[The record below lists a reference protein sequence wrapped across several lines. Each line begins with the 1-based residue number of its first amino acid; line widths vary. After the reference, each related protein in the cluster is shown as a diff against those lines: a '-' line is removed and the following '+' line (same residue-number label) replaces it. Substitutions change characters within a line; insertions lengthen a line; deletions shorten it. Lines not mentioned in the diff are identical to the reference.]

1 MIAHTERYGATLPAA
16 GGHFA
21 PCAAQWVAVMNNP
34 VEQFRAA
41 LADAG
46 VILHPSATIR
56 ADGVLHRARST
67 DDKPGKV
74 SCWYR
79 LHLDAPVAGAGGSWK
94 SGASVRW
101 CSKRES
107 SLTAKERAELA
118 ARILRER
125 AEAQAE
131 QEARHRDAAA
141 RALRVWNDS
150 APAAARHP
158 YLDRKGIAPGIARQC
173 GGALVLP
180 IVDLAG
186 TLHGLQF
193 IAEDGGKKFL
203 SGMAKQGHF
212 IPSGGTP
219 SPDRPLWIAEGH
231 ATACT
236 LSALQPGVVVI
247 AACDAGN
254 LLSVATEA
262 RKRWS
267 GIDLV
272 ICPDF
277 DAIGRQ
283 KGQEA
288 AEKARARIMKPDR
301 LPSDL
306 PAWVSD
312 WNDWQQ
318 FRRQGV
324 RS

>member
-1 MIAHTERYGATLPAA
+1 MNDPRIEFFSALQSGGVGPA
-16 GGHFA
+16 
-21 PCAAQWVAVMNNP
+21 N
-34 VEQFRAA
+34 
-41 LADAG
+41 
-46 VILHPSATIR
+46 PSALV
-56 ADGVLHRARST
+56 ADGLLHRHRIEG
-67 DDKPGKV
+67 DRPGTLNGWHV
-74 SCWYR
+74 
-79 LHLDAPVAGAGGSWK
+79 LHLDSPASGAGGSWK
-94 SGASVRW
+94 AAHSVKW
-101 CSKRES
+101 CSKRLS
-107 SLTAKERAELA
+107 ALTASERAELSR
-118 ARILRER
+118 RITEDRER
-125 AEAQAE
+125 AQVAT
-131 QEARHRDAAA
+131 EARHRAAA
-141 RALRVWNDS
+141 AKAVRIWADS

-180 IVDLAG
+180 IVDFTG

-219 SPDRPLWIAEGH
+219 SPDRPLWITEGH

-272 ICPDF
+272 VCPDF

>member
-1 MIAHTERYGATLPAA
+1 MSD
-16 GGHFA
+16 F
-21 PCAAQWVAVMNNP
+21 
-34 VEQFRAA
+34 VEQFRNA
-41 LADAG
+41 LADTGVHLAAG
-46 VILHPSATIR
+46 SQIIP
-56 ADGVLHRARST
+56 DGKLHRVRAAA
-67 DDKPGKV
+67 DKAGQRTA
-74 SCWYR
+74 WYR
-79 LHLDAPVAGAGGSWK
+79 LHADLPISGAGGDWRQGIST
-94 SGASVRW
+94 RW
-101 CSKRES
+101 
-107 SLTAKERAELA
+107 TAKRQTLMSTVERAELA

-131 QEARHRDAAA
+131 TERRHKEAAA
-141 RALRVWNDS
+141 RAARIW
-150 APAAARHP
+150 AGAEPARAAHP
-158 YLDRKGIAPGIARQC
+158 YLTRKNIPAGIARESR
-173 GGALVLP
+173 GALVLP
-180 IVDLAG
+180 VQDFAG

-193 IAEDGGKKFL
+193 IAEDGGKRFI

-236 LSALQPGVVVI
+236 LSTLQPGVVVI

-254 LLSVATEA
+254 LASVATEA
-262 RKRWS
+262 RKRWPS
-267 GIDLV
+267 LDIV
-272 ICPDF
+272 VCPDF
-277 DAIGRQ
+277 DAVGRQ

-324 RS
+324 AHAE

>member
-1 MIAHTERYGATLPAA
+1 MNGPLAAFYDTLQSAGLGPAS
-16 GGHFA
+16 
-21 PCAAQWVAVMNNP
+21 
-34 VEQFRAA
+34 
-41 LADAG
+41 
-46 VILHPSATIR
+46 PSALV
-56 ADGVLHRARST
+56 ADGLLHRHRIEG
-67 DDKPGKV
+67 DRPGSLNGWHV
-74 SCWYR
+74 
-79 LHLDAPVAGAGGSWK
+79 LHLDNPASGVGGSWK
-94 SGASVRW
+94 TGARLTW
-101 CSKRES
+101 CSKRLQ
-107 SLTAKERAELA
+107 SLTSVERETLRLRIEEDKRRAEVA
-118 ARILRER
+118 T
-125 AEAQAE
+125 
-131 QEARHRDAAA
+131 EARHRDAAR

-158 YLDRKGIAPGIARQC
+158 YLDRKGIAPGIARQR

-180 IVDLAG
+180 VQDFAG

-203 SGMAKQGHF
+203 SGMAKQGYF

-236 LSALQPGVVVI
+236 LSALQPGVCTI

-254 LLSVATEA
+254 LASVATEA
-262 RKRWS
+262 RKRWPALD
-267 GIDLV
+267 IV

-288 AEKARARIMKPDR
+288 AITARARILKPDR

-324 RS
+324 RHGA

>member
-1 MIAHTERYGATLPAA
+1 MNGPIAAFRDALASAGVLLAA
-16 GGHFA
+16 GVQIV
-21 PCAAQWVAVMNNP
+21 P
-34 VEQFRAA
+34 
-41 LADAG
+41 
-46 VILHPSATIR
+46 
-56 ADGVLHRARST
+56 DGKLHRVRAH
-67 DDKPGKV
+67 DDKPGQRTA
-74 SCWYR
+74 WYR
-79 LHLDAPVAGAGGSWK
+79 MHLDNPIAGAGGDWRKGIS
-94 SGASVRW
+94 ARW

-107 SLTAKERAELA
+107 SLTAKERQELA

-131 QEARHRDAAA
+131 QERRHKEAAT

-158 YLDRKGIAPGIARQC
+158 YLDRKGITPGIARQR

-180 IVDLAG
+180 VQDFAG

-272 ICPDF
+272 VCPDF

-288 AEKARARIMKPDR
+288 AEKARARIVKPDR

>member
-1 MIAHTERYGATLPAA
+1 MHWCGRRMGTLTGTERRLLT
-16 GGHFA
+16 
-21 PCAAQWVAVMNNP
+21 QRI
-34 VEQFRAA
+34 EQ
-41 LADAG
+41 D
-46 VILHPSATIR
+46 
-56 ADGVLHRARST
+56 
-67 DDKPGKV
+67 
-74 SCWYR
+74 
-79 LHLDAPVAGAGGSWK
+79 
-94 SGASVRW
+94 
-101 CSKRES
+101 RE
-107 SLTAKERAELA
+107 RIQAELA
-118 ARILRER
+118 ARHSNAAQR
-125 AEAQAE
+125 AAKI
-131 QEARHRDAAA
+131 
-141 RALRVWNDS
+141 WNDS

-158 YLDRKGIAPGIARQC
+158 YLDRKGIAPGIARQR

-180 IVDLAG
+180 IVDFTG

-193 IAEDGGKKFL
+193 IDEQGQKRFI

-231 ATACT
+231 ATGCT

-288 AEKARARIMKPDR
+288 AIAARARIMKPDR